1 MDDIIAGG
9 KTPLIVDTTDED
21 SVRTFYSY
29 KASVLDLQELFRGPV
44 LGGLPAKDAM
54 EQARV
59 ALVTAIKEGNTLV
72 LYLGN
77 LVPKL
82 LQPKKFHAPNKFP
95 ECVFKAGAFDAPK
108 ERKKIFRCVAVW
120 LGAPCAVLLVPG
132 TRRQP
137 QGVHRRQVCGQ
148 GRWPMPQEGRVPH
161 CGCHSAKP

>member
-1 MDDIIAGG
+1 MDAIIAGG

-82 LQPKKFHAPNKFP
+82 LQPKKFHASNKFP
-95 ECVFKAGAFDAPK
+95 ECVFKVGVFDAPK
-108 ERKKIFRCVAVW
+108 ERKKIFRCGPRSSRGRVCSQGV
-120 LGAPCAVLLVPG
+120 VLVLVPG
-132 TRRQP
+132 PMKRRAHVLVTR
-137 QGVHRRQVCGQ
+137 
-148 GRWPMPQEGRVPH
+148 
-161 CGCHSAKP
+161 